1 MEILAHLAFALYVLI
16 ILIGGLIAVT
26 CSDMVRAMIG
36 LIATLFGVAGM
47 YLLLASPFLAFMQLL
62 IYVGAVS
69 VLVFFAIMLTRA
81 DDRGEEGKPVAFG
94 KMLLGVAA
102 AMIPAITL
110 AQIIM
115 THPPL
120 SIETPTEVPIALLG
134 KGFLEDYM
142 LGFELIS
149 LVLTV
154 AMSGAVLLTWR
165 KRDKR

>member
-1 MEILAHLAFALYVLI
+1 MEILANLAFALYVLI

-81 DDRGEEGKPVAFG
+81 DDRGEEGKPVVFG
-94 KMLLGVAA
+94 RMLLGIAA
-102 AMIPAITL
+102 AMIPAIAL
-110 AQIIM
+110 AQVIM

-120 SIETPTEVPIALLG
+120 SIATPTEVPIALLG